1 MAAMA
6 AALLALLAPVT
17 ALQVTVTERRTVA
30 LLFQPVVLRCHYR
43 TVSPE
48 PPPIVT
54 WKYKSFCPQS
64 GGDNGVVRDE
74 DEEVAPCPDGART
87 VRIVATKQ
95 GDVVTLG
102 DFYRG
107 RSVTIRG
114 AAELSLGPA
123 AWGDS
128 GLYICT
134 VTSINDLQGNNEAQA
149 QLIVLDWLFVILV
162 LLGAALVLLGLGLCW
177 CQCCPHT
184 CCCFL
189 RCPCCPQRCCC
200 PEALYL
206 AGKAAT
212 AGAYGPPGP
221 PPRPA
226 APREQPQ
233 LSGPPSA
240 RQRWQRH
247 LRPPLGPPLGAAV
260 SGGAADHLRA
270 PGALAPPQ
278 DR

>member
-149 QLIVLDWLFVILV
+149 QLIVLVLSPHLLLFPAVS
-162 LLGAALVLLGLGLCW
+162 LLSPTLLLPRGPLPGRESGHSRSVRPPRPPPSSCS
-177 CQCCPHT
+177 PS
-184 CCCFL
+184 
-189 RCPCCPQRCCC
+189 R
-200 PEALYL
+200 
-206 AGKAAT
+206 AAT
-212 AGAYGPPGP
+212 ALRSPFCATAMAASSPA
-221 PPRPA
+221 PPRSP
-226 APREQPQ
+226 PRCCGIWR
-233 LSGPPSA
+233 SS
-240 RQRWQRH
+240 
-247 LRPPLGPPLGAAV
+247 
-260 SGGAADHLRA
+260 
-270 PGALAPPQ
+270 
-278 DR
+278 

>member
-162 LLGAALVLLGLGLCW
+162 LLGAALVILGMALVILGVALVTLGVVALGLGLYRGSLW
-177 CQCCPHT
+177 LYRGFRGGPHH
-184 CCCFL
+184 L
-189 RCPCCPQRCCC
+189 LP
-200 PEALYL
+200 
-206 AGKAAT
+206 
-212 AGAYGPPGP
+212 P
-221 PPRPA
+221 PPR
-226 APREQPQ
+226 
-233 LSGPPSA
+233 LVVCHTGVTGSGTGVTGNGTGGTGS
-240 RQRWQRH
+240 
-247 LRPPLGPPLGAAV
+247 GTGDTG
-260 SGGAADHLRA
+260 SGGTGI
-270 PGALAPPQ
+270 GAL
-278 DR
+278 

>member
-149 QLIVLDWLFVILV
+149 QLIVLGSLPEGTELLPGGGRGTPEDWLFVILV
-162 LLGAALVLLGLGLCW
+162 LLGAALVILGMALVILGVALVTLGVVALGLGLYRGSLW
-177 CQCCPHT
+177 LYRGFRGGPHH
-184 CCCFL
+184 L
-189 RCPCCPQRCCC
+189 LP
-200 PEALYL
+200 
-206 AGKAAT
+206 
-212 AGAYGPPGP
+212 P
-221 PPRPA
+221 PPR
-226 APREQPQ
+226 
-233 LSGPPSA
+233 LVVCHTGVTGSGTGVTGNGTGGTGS
-240 RQRWQRH
+240 
-247 LRPPLGPPLGAAV
+247 GTGDTG
-260 SGGAADHLRA
+260 SGGTGI
-270 PGALAPPQ
+270 GAL
-278 DR
+278 

>member
-149 QLIVLDWLFVILV
+149 QLIVLGSLPEGTELLPGGGRGTPEVLSPHLLLFPAVS
-162 LLGAALVLLGLGLCW
+162 LLSPTLLLPRGPLPGRESGHSRSVRPPRPPPSSCS
-177 CQCCPHT
+177 PS
-184 CCCFL
+184 
-189 RCPCCPQRCCC
+189 R
-200 PEALYL
+200 
-206 AGKAAT
+206 AAT
-212 AGAYGPPGP
+212 ALRSPFCATAMAASSPA
-221 PPRPA
+221 PPRSP
-226 APREQPQ
+226 PRCCGIWR
-233 LSGPPSA
+233 SS
-240 RQRWQRH
+240 
-247 LRPPLGPPLGAAV
+247 
-260 SGGAADHLRA
+260 
-270 PGALAPPQ
+270 
-278 DR
+278 